1 MPLCISGLV
10 FGLGPR
16 INAAGRVD
24 HARSAVQLL
33 LAKDLKE
40 AAFLA
45 DKLDAKNNLRKG
57 IDRKTTEEALAMI
70 QAKPEYLRAKTT
82 VLFKDSWHKGVVG
95 IVASRCLE
103 QYYRP
108 TVILTEARGKA
119 TGSAR
124 SVAGYN
130 IFQALEA
137 CADLLDQYGG
147 HAYAAGLTLSLSQVE
162 AFQQLFEQVVTD
174 SISVELLVP
183 PQEVDLP
190 LQFEDI
196 DSKFCNVLKQMAPF
210 GAGNRKA
217 IFVTD
222 NVFAR
227 SCTIL
232 KGQHLKLHVHQQ
244 DSKHVLEAIGFGLAH
259 YEPLVRSRKPF
270 RMVYTVEEKYY
281 LAQKSLQLNVKDM
294 QSM

>member
-137 CADLLDQYGG
+137 CA
-147 HAYAAGLTLSLSQVE
+147 
-162 AFQQLFEQVVTD
+162 
-174 SISVELLVP
+174 
-183 PQEVDLP
+183 
-190 LQFEDI
+190 
-196 DSKFCNVLKQMAPF
+196 
-210 GAGNRKA
+210 
-217 IFVTD
+217 
-222 NVFAR
+222 
-227 SCTIL
+227 
-232 KGQHLKLHVHQQ
+232 
-244 DSKHVLEAIGFGLAH
+244 
-259 YEPLVRSRKPF
+259 
-270 RMVYTVEEKYY
+270 
-281 LAQKSLQLNVKDM
+281 
-294 QSM
+294 